1 MSKRF
6 EGYRPIDLAKKEIK
20 SILNTFLKA
29 IRASSEGE
37 EDLAIINTYNN
48 NIRLKYNCERADSLS
63 DVFNKLG
70 LIYTSILISKLK
82 RKYKAESFNG
92 AKALNEIKLGAFKN
106 PALLVGGMDL
116 EKYILT
122 DEMRASIKK
131 ASKYATKTTNKKIKG
146 NEKADK
152 LGKSI
157 VIGALAVNTPKVI
170 DKIHATNMVKK
181 FTSRMN
187 TILETKGVETVNV
200 VEYKKAI
207 DEGYKYFTFYA
218 EMDDRTTHMC
228 EAMNETTYRVE
239 EASPGDNIP
248 PVHWNCRSWVE
259 YHN

>member
-1 MSKRF
+1 
-6 EGYRPIDLAKKEIK
+6 
-20 SILNTFLKA
+20 
-29 IRASSEGE
+29 
-37 EDLAIINTYNN
+37 
-48 NIRLKYNCERADSLS
+48 
-63 DVFNKLG
+63 
-70 LIYTSILISKLK
+70 
-82 RKYKAESFNG
+82 
-92 AKALNEIKLGAFKN
+92 
-106 PALLVGGMDL
+106 
-116 EKYILT
+116 
-122 DEMRASIKK
+122 
-131 ASKYATKTTNKKIKG
+131 
-146 NEKADK
+146 
-152 LGKSI
+152 
-157 VIGALAVNTPKVI
+157 
-170 DKIHATNMVKK
+170 MVKK